1 MKKVIYALILPLVVV
16 GGLVFANHEI
26 KNETSKKP
34 TPKPFSAA
42 EMKAAKAKW
51 EAMKSHLIKSKP

>member
-26 KNETSKKP
+26 KNETPKKWP
-34 TPKPFSAA
+34 PSRSLLLK
-42 EMKAAKAKW
+42 
-51 EAMKSHLIKSKP
+51 